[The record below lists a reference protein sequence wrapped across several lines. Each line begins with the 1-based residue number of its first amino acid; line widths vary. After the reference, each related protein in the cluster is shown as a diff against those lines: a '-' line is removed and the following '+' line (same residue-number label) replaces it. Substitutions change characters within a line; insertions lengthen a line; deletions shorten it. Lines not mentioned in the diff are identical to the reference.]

1 MSKLFAGETAV
12 RVTGQAMQIL
22 GGNGY
27 TREYPVERMARDARI
42 YTIFEGTSE
51 IQRLVIARAISGR
64 TDPLRRPQEGEHM
77 PGEGWRAGAQERL
90 RDPVFWTDAIQL
102 VKTVAAAVVAWYLA
116 TSVFGLSQS
125 FLAPWAA
132 LLVVHATVYRTFSQ
146 GAVQVGAAV
155 LGVLAAWAVGNLMG
169 VDVWSVAV
177 VLVVGLAIGA
187 LPWFEGQT
195 TTIAATALIVITTGS
210 ANNDFML
217 LSRLADT
224 GVGIAV
230 GLVVNAAVWPPLRR
244 RTAVAAMDALDDDI
258 GRLLVEMAE
267 ELKKGVSETAVD
279 AWVQRTRDLD
289 DAIDH
294 AWSLVRQ
301 ASESARMN
309 PRRAAGELKD
319 PRQWIDLLR
328 RSDQAVAEIRSMA
341 RTHSHALADHQ
352 TWQPDFRDALV
363 TVMHAGGTAL
373 MQADREGI
381 EDCRRSLAGL
391 VDMVAEHDPIS
402 HLWPVYGGIL
412 INLRN
417 IFEAMGPVADANPMT
432 QPPMP
437 FDSLR
442 QAQALHRLRR

>member
-1 MSKLFAGETAV
+1 MS
-12 RVTGQAMQIL
+12 
-22 GGNGY
+22 
-27 TREYPVERMARDARI
+27 
-42 YTIFEGTSE
+42 
-51 IQRLVIARAISGR
+51 
-64 TDPLRRPQEGEHM
+64 
-77 PGEGWRAGAQERL
+77 GEGWRRGAHEKL

-102 VKTVAAAVVAWYLA
+102 VKTVAAAVIAWYLA
-116 TSVFGLSQS
+116 TAVFGLSQS
-125 FLAPWAA
+125 FLAPWSA

-155 LGVLAAWAVGNLMG
+155 LGVLSAWAVGNLMG

-195 TTIAATALIVITTGS
+195 TTIAATALIVLTTGF

-224 GVGIAV
+224 GIGIGV
-230 GLVVNAAVWPPLRR
+230 GLVVNALVWPPLRR

-258 GRLLVEMAE
+258 GRLLVDMAE
-267 ELKKGVSETAVD
+267 EVKKGVSEACVD
-279 AWVQRTRDLD
+279 EWVKRTRELD

-319 PRQWIDLLR
+319 PQQWIDLLR
-328 RSDQAVAEIRSMA
+328 RTDQAVAEIRSMA

-352 TWQPDFRDALV
+352 EWQPDFRDALV
-363 TVMHAGGTAL
+363 TVMHAGGSAL
-373 MQADREGI
+373 MEADREAI
-381 EDCRRSLAGL
+381 EDCRRSLDDL
-391 VDMVAEHDPIS
+391 VDMVAERDPIS
-402 HLWPVYGGIL
+402 NLWPVYGGIV

-432 QPPMP
+432 QPPTP

-442 QAQALHRLRR
+442 QAQPLHRLRH

>member
-1 MSKLFAGETAV
+1 MPGDGWRGA
-12 RVTGQAMQIL
+12 
-22 GGNGY
+22 
-27 TREYPVERMARDARI
+27 
-42 YTIFEGTSE
+42 
-51 IQRLVIARAISGR
+51 ARA
-64 TDPLRRPQEGEHM
+64 
-77 PGEGWRAGAQERL
+77 RL

-102 VKTVAAAVVAWYLA
+102 VKTVAAAVIAWYLA

-125 FLAPWAA
+125 FLAPWSA

-155 LGVLAAWAVGNLMG
+155 LGVLSAWAVGNLLG

-279 AWVQRTRDLD
+279 EWVQRTRDLD
-289 DAIDH
+289 DALDH

-373 MQADREGI
+373 MHADREGI

-391 VDMVAEHDPIS
+391 VDMVAERDPIS
-402 HLWPVYGGIL
+402 PLWPVYGGIL

-432 QPPMP
+432 QPPTP

-442 QAQALHRLRR
+442 QAQSLHRLRR